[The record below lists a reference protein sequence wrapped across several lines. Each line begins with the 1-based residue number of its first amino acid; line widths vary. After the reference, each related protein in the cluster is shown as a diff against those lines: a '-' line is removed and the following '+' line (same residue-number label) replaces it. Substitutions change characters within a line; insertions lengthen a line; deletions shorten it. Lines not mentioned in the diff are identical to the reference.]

1 MTLTANVI
9 RSNFV
14 GIDTG
19 AIVSG
24 VLPVARG
31 GSGVS
36 TSTGTGNV
44 VLSNAP
50 MLSNVTISGSLTI
63 AESAQVTTQGLVVK
77 AGSNVAPSITFA
89 GNTSSGLY
97 MPNTNT
103 VSIATG
109 GVERVRIDTTGNVS
123 AYSNV
128 IVSGYV
134 KQQLLNYTRQGF
146 ALSTNNFGV
155 TYSTLSTNGLSGYI
169 TYTADGT
176 NGDYFTVNR
185 AGVYALCARMC
196 VNTGTSGN
204 TIAGFVKNGTNSS
217 SPYLGISTV
226 DFSSYW
232 NEHTLNAIAALQVND
247 ILRLNIQCVNP
258 RALGANDAS
267 MTYTIIYLYGI

>member
-50 MLSNVTISGSLTI
+50 MLSNVTIADRVTANTVVVSNGSASAPSLTF
-63 AESAQVTTQGLVVK
+63 T
-77 AGSNVAPSITFA
+77 

-258 RALGANDAS
+258 RALGGNANDAS